1 MYAIYFNLQFFL
13 RHFALILLFLFIIH
27 YTFPIICCLAKHL
40 KIRLT
45 LLRESALMYYEVKS
59 IVSIFWDGEWRL
71 SLTLHLSLQLS
82 KCVDVTE

>member
-40 KIRLT
+40 KNK
-45 LLRESALMYYEVKS
+45 A
-59 IVSIFWDGEWRL
+59 D
-71 SLTLHLSLQLS
+71 SLARISLNVL
-82 KCVDVTE
+82 